1 MLCVPI
7 PGNLQRGRFTEVVL
21 DQPLAIGFRSPV
33 EKESILSYLSV
44 KVVQSAVI
52 WVDDVVPVTI
62 QRDHLSMV
70 GINQNGSGLGLP
82 VRADGKDG
90 GKDRCQKYAKLRLH
104 QNSVALKFGD
114 RQTTPI

>member
-1 MLCVPI
+1 
-7 PGNLQRGRFTEVVL
+7 
-21 DQPLAIGFRSPV
+21 
-33 EKESILSYLSV
+33 
-44 KVVQSAVI
+44 
-52 WVDDVVPVTI
+52 
-62 QRDHLSMV
+62 MV

-114 RQTTPI
+114 RQTTPIALENVQPLYFEQDQA